1 MNERARSFEALARSR
16 RSIRGFAP
24 DPVPRE
30 TIFRLLE
37 IACQAPSAHNRQPWR
52 FVVLERGDRRDRLLE
67 ALGRRFLAAME
78 ADGVTRPE
86 AEMRLERSQQRLRDA
101 PWLVLLCLTT
111 REMDVYP
118 DDERSQAEHTMAVQ
132 SAALAGG
139 HLLLAAHAEG
149 LASCWMCAPLF
160 APDTVREELALP
172 MDWEPQAAILLGI
185 PAEPGRAR
193 GRRPVDEVTLWK

>member
-1 MNERARSFEALARSR
+1 MNEGTISFEALARGR
-16 RSIRGFAP
+16 RSIRSFAP

-30 TIFRLLE
+30 TIGRLLE

-52 FVVLERGDRRDRLLE
+52 FVVLGRGEARVRLLE

-78 ADGVTRPE
+78 ADGIARPE
-86 AEMRLERSQQRLRDA
+86 AERRLERSQQRLRDA
-101 PWLVLLCLTT
+101 SWLVVLCLTT

-132 SAALAGG
+132 SAALAAG
-139 HLLLAAHAEG
+139 HLLLAAQAEG

-160 APDTVREELALP
+160 APDTVRGELGLP
-172 MDWEPQAAILLGI
+172 VDWEPQAAILLGKA
-185 PAEPGRAR
+185 AEPGVAR
-193 GRRPVDEVTLWK
+193 GRRPADEVTLWK

>member
-1 MNERARSFEALARSR
+1 MNEGGGSFEALARGR
-16 RSIRGFAP
+16 RSIRSFAT

-30 TIFRLLE
+30 SIARLLE

-52 FVVLERGDRRDRLLE
+52 FVVLERGEPRGRLLE
-67 ALGRRFLAAME
+67 SLGRRFLAAME
-78 ADGVTRPE
+78 ADGVARPE

-101 PWLVLLCLTT
+101 PWLVVLCLTT

-118 DDERSQAEHTMAVQ
+118 DAERSRAEHTMAVQ

-139 HLLLAAHAEG
+139 HLLLAAHAMG

-160 APDTVREELALP
+160 APETIRAELGLP
-172 MDWEPQAAILLGI
+172 ADWEPQAAILLGK